1 MISVD
6 PLPFKTR
13 PRGVI
18 ILIPPA
24 RLIQPP
30 LPGITWRHHPG
41 SHDGRGQKHPDSMH
55 NNPPDGSF
63 SDAFI
68 IPFFA
73 CEIFS
78 FLLPFI
84 YGFRGKLRKIYRI
97 ASVQITYRIIF
108 SVSHTGSF
116 SAYTYRIIFSI
127 SLAHFLPVGYT
138 AIDCL
143 KDYLTIEA
151 GFTV

>member
-13 PRGVI
+13 PCGVI

-41 SHDGRGQKHPDSMH
+41 SHDGRGQKHPDSTH

-84 YGFRGKLRKIYRI
+84 YGFCGKLRKIYRI

-108 SVSHTGSF
+108 SIYIPDNFQHISCTLFAGGV
-116 SAYTYRIIFSI
+116 YCYRLSERLFN
-127 SLAHFLPVGYT
+127 
-138 AIDCL
+138 D
-143 KDYLTIEA
+143 
-151 GFTV
+151 